1 MNPNYEYRPTIKGFV
16 IAKIKDDSTIAII
29 PCHNPRL
36 DNEKKEMA
44 ELITRLLNE
53 HESNSKVRWVD
64 ALEEL
69 KPQLNEMFGCWAWH
83 LWWNEE
89 DAESP
94 DSIKIAV
101 YDDHEQ
107 WLALIYA
114 SYINGKLRST
124 IFPYENLFIDHACQE
139 CGKGHTEKLSDTAT
153 RFTKIWGE
161 HEDYC
166 QICKKK
172 TAWRWD
178 IMS

>member
-1 MNPNYEYRPTIKGFV
+1 MKYAYNQLIKGFV
-16 IAKIKDDSTIAII
+16 ITKGDEEIAIV
-29 PCHNPRL
+29 PCYDPKL
-36 DNEKKEMA
+36 DNEKKQIA
-44 ELITRLLNE
+44 ELITNLLNE
-53 HESNSKVRWVD
+53 HEDGSKVRWVD

-69 KPQLNEMFGCWAWH
+69 KPLLNEMFGMFKWH

-94 DSIKIAV
+94 NSIKIAV
-101 YDDHEQ
+101 YDDHDG

-114 SYINGKLRST
+114 SYIDGKLRES
-124 IFPYENLFIDHACQE
+124 IFPYEDLLIDHACQE
-139 CGKGHTEKLSDTAT
+139 CGKGHTEKLSDTPC

-166 QICKKK
+166 HVCKKK
-172 TAWRWD
+172 TTWHWD